1 MKTIF
6 TIGHSIYELDNF
18 VNLLRKYGID
28 VIVDVR
34 SVPYS
39 KYVDYF
45 NKESLA
51 YFLKKNRFYY
61 LFMGDSLGARWEDK
75 NLIFEDG
82 KVDFNKVME
91 TKTFQDG
98 ISRVLKG
105 VEKGYKIALMCS
117 EKEAFDCH
125 RFALISR
132 FLRDKVDIYHIY
144 PDKLVSN
151 KKLEEKLL
159 KKYKKVLPEN
169 NLFETISQE
178 DKLKLAYE
186 LRNKDIAY
194 NIFTKKGDE

>member
-1 MKTIF
+1 MQVIF
-6 TIGHSIYELDNF
+6 TIGHSTYKLDNF
-18 VNLLRKYGID
+18 INLLRKYDID
-28 VIVDVR
+28 VVVDVR

-45 NKESLA
+45 NKENLA
-51 YFLKKNRFYY
+51 SFLKKNRFYY

-82 KVDFNKVME
+82 SVDFNKVMQ
-91 TKTFQDG
+91 TKTFQDS
-98 ISRVLKG
+98 ISRILTG
-105 VEKGYKIALMCS
+105 VNKGYKIALMCT

-132 FLRDKVDIYHIY
+132 FLRDKIDIYHIY
-144 PDKLVSN
+144 PDRLVSN
-151 KKLEEKLL
+151 EKLEEKLL

-186 LRNKDIAY
+186 LRNRDIAY